1 MTMTVVVAVAF
12 AATETVTVTVT
23 AAITKYCYLPRHE
36 HRHPDR
42 FYHCQACGSCSRHT
56 TTNITFSDRI
66 MNIASS
72 ITSTLGR
79 FVVEVARSATEDH
92 IGRVFAWC

>member
-12 AATETVTVTVT
+12 AATETVTVT
-23 AAITKYCYLPRHE
+23 AAITKYYYH
-36 HRHPDR
+36 HRHQHHHPDHY
-42 FYHCQACGSCSRHT
+42 YHYQACGYCSHYT
-56 TTNITFSDRI
+56 TTNIAFSNRV

-72 ITSTLGR
+72 ITSTLDC

-92 IGRVFAWC
+92 IS